1 MAYTSNIVYQI
12 STTTG
17 TGNFSLTSLTGY
29 IPFSTAFSTSTSSNR
44 FYYCI
49 RHITANEYEI
59 GEGYLSGGA
68 LVRHTVLKSSNSDN
82 LVNFS
87 TGTKEVVND
96 IPASL
101 QEQLVTLAAD
111 LAGKVDENASITG
124 ATKTKITYDAKGLV
138 TAGADATTA
147 DVADST
153 DKRYVT
159 DAQLT
164 VIGNTSGTNTG
175 DQSLFKTISVSGQSD
190 VVADS
195 ATDTLTLAAGSNITI
210 TTNAS
215 TDTITIAAASGASV
229 AGSDTYV
236 QFNDG
241 GSFGGD
247 ADLTYNKTTNA
258 LTVGGLVH
266 TPIVQAHTSSGLVLE
281 AQGGSDVLLIGAGG
295 GVNATAYGGWNFDGA
310 TANTIASFGA
320 SKTLSSLST
329 VTYPDLTELSY
340 VKGVTSAVQTQLDAK
355 ATLSFTTISTP
366 AGTSPVADSA
376 TDTLT
381 LADGAGISIT
391 GNSASDTV
399 TIASTITQYTDEM
412 AQDAVGNILTNTATI
427 DASYSDAGPSI
438 SFNFNGTVRDKLVL
452 SGSEQITVDTDM
464 DLSPN
469 DVSQIELMPDADNYL
484 IWGIRAYGDR
494 RFIVLENGHEMFN
507 VILEHESLS
516 SSQRKFYCPNNTN
529 YTIEP
534 RASVIV
540 IEDPEAGAWRVIS
553 HSQPT
558 IPSPSNSFETIV
570 VSGQSDVV
578 ADSTTDTLTLAAG
591 TGISITTNAGTDTIT
606 ITNTLSSGSGLTQ
619 GQVFAR
625 IMNVGVI

>member
-1 MAYTSNIVYQI
+1 VAYTSNIVYQI

-147 DVADST
+147 DIADSSN
-153 DKRYVT
+153 KRYVT

-164 VIGNTSGTNTG
+164 VIENTSGTNTG
-175 DQSLFKTISVSGQSD
+175 DQT
-190 VVADS
+190 
-195 ATDTLTLAAGSNITI
+195 NITGNAGTVSTI
-210 TTNAS
+210 NGLISAGTNV
-215 TDTITIAAASGASV
+215 TITGSGTQASPYNISSTGGGSGSPS
-229 AGSDTYV
+229 GSDTYV

-247 ADLTYNKTTNA
+247 AGLTYNKTTDA
-258 LTVGGLVH
+258 LTVTGLVH
-266 TPIVQAHTSSGLVLE
+266 TPIVQAHTSAGLTLE
-281 AQGGSDVLLIGAGG
+281 AQDGSDVLVIGSGG

-329 VTYPDLTELSY
+329 VTYPTLTELSY
-340 VKGVTSAVQTQLDAK
+340 VKGVTSAIQTQLNAK

-625 IMNVGVI
+625 VMNIGVI

>member
-147 DVADST
+147 DIADSSN
-153 DKRYVT
+153 KRYVT

-164 VIGNTSGTNTG
+164 VIENTSGTNTG
-175 DQSLFKTISVSGQSD
+175 DQT
-190 VVADS
+190 
-195 ATDTLTLAAGSNITI
+195 NITGNAGTVSTI
-210 TTNAS
+210 NGLISAGTNV
-215 TDTITIAAASGASV
+215 TITGSGTQASPYNISSTGGGSGSPS
-229 AGSDTYV
+229 GSDTYV

-247 ADLTYNKTTNA
+247 AGLTYNKTTDA
-258 LTVGGLVH
+258 LTVTGLVH
-266 TPIVQAHTSSGLVLE
+266 TPIVQAHTSAGLTLE
-281 AQGGSDVLLIGAGG
+281 AQDGSDVLVIGSGG

-329 VTYPDLTELSY
+329 VTYPTLTELSY
-340 VKGVTSAVQTQLDAK
+340 VKGVTSAIQTQLNAK

-625 IMNVGVI
+625 VMNIGVI

>member
-147 DVADST
+147 DIADSSN
-153 DKRYVT
+153 KRYVT

-164 VIGNTSGTNTG
+164 VIENTSGTNTG
-175 DQSLFKTISVSGQSD
+175 DQT
-190 VVADS
+190 
-195 ATDTLTLAAGSNITI
+195 NITGNAGTVSTI
-210 TTNAS
+210 NGLISAGTNV
-215 TDTITIAAASGASV
+215 TITGSGTQASPYNISSTGGGSGSPS
-229 AGSDTYV
+229 GSDTYV

-247 ADLTYNKTTNA
+247 AGLTYNKTTDA
-258 LTVGGLVH
+258 LTVTGLVH
-266 TPIVQAHTSSGLVLE
+266 TPIVQAHTSAGLTLE
-281 AQGGSDVLLIGAGG
+281 AQDGSDVLVIGSGG

-329 VTYPDLTELSY
+329 VTYPTLTELSY
-340 VKGVTSAVQTQLDAK
+340 VKGVTSAIQTQLNAK

-606 ITNTLSSGSGLTQ
+606 ITNTLSSGSWLTQ

-625 IMNVGVI
+625 VMNIGVI